1 MTNVEFI
8 ATYIFNNPGARRR
21 DIIKAMHKWR
31 SLRYCPTASRGQ
43 WGQYFNRWARASNR
57 YIDTHWTHVDPS
69 NPRSGYILTPKG
81 LGWVR
86 DEYGDH
92 PNGKY

>member
-21 DIIKAMHKWR
+21 DVIRAMHDWR
-31 SLRYCPTASRGQ
+31 KLRYDPVSCRGQ
-43 WGQYFNRWARASNR
+43 WGQYFNRYAKSSNR
-57 YIDTHWTHVDPS
+57 YIDTHWTYVEPN
-69 NPRSGYILTPKG
+69 NPRSGYVLTTKG

-86 DEYGDH
+86 DEYGTH
-92 PNGKY
+92 RNGNY